1 MVIVVGGCEHNGDG
15 RRHVVPQ
22 RLSKLI
28 TDCSSEIHKPDY
40 YSCVSCKFDL
50 SYMDQLS
57 MYVYTMCADRPLS
70 LLMYHSVL

>member
-1 MVIVVGGCEHNGDG
+1 MATVGGMSSLKDSQSSLQTAV
-15 RRHVVPQ
+15 RKFTSQ
-22 RLSKLI
+22 I
-28 TDCSSEIHKPDY
+28 TTPVY
-40 YSCVSCKFDL
+40 RVSHL